1 MGRSRPDGPTMGS
14 TDTRELE
21 MSLTEQTP
29 QSEPVQRH
37 GRSSGERLVIAVS
50 ALVTA
55 LAIAG
60 IGYLALRDDE
70 PDALPPP
77 SPSAAVE
84 PSVRPEPTEPPATA
98 NAEDLAVEAAQA
110 RYLEYLRVTDQVADS
125 GLIDLAAWN
134 TVAIDPETGV
144 LLLSAEQ
151 NQQDGITTTSDTEVL
166 SLMVQAVDLDPAGEY
181 PSIRLLACLD
191 VSRNTAVNAAG
202 ESAVS
207 PNFPDRLGSEVVLEN
222 VPPGV
227 FTDGRE
233 PGWYVAE
240 VVQRGEPC

>member
-1 MGRSRPDGPTMGS
+1 MGS
-14 TDTRELE
+14 TDTREPE

-50 ALVTA
+50 VVVTA

-60 IGYLALRDDE
+60 IGYLALRDGE
-70 PDALPPP
+70 PDPPPPP
-77 SPSAAVE
+77 SPSTAIE
-84 PSVRPEPTEPPATA
+84 PSAEPESPEPPSAA
-98 NAEDLAVEAAQA
+98 NAEDLAAEAAQA
-110 RYLEYLRVTDQVADS
+110 RYLEYLRVTAQVADS

-134 TVAIDPETGV
+134 TVAIDPQTGV

-151 NQQDGITTTSDTEVL
+151 NQRNGITTSNDTEVL
-166 SLMVQAVDLDPAGEY
+166 SLAVQAVDLDPPGAF
-181 PSIRLLACLD
+181 PSVRLLACLD

-202 ESAVS
+202 DSVVS
-207 PNFPDRLGSEVVLEN
+207 PAFPDRLRSEVV
-222 VPPGV
+222 VRDVAPGS
-227 FTDGRE
+227 FTDGRK